1 MNNEYS
7 NVNIPIPTETS
18 LFSEDGE
25 IDPELK
31 WRWWFK
37 LPDIWTTSNIGE
49 KIVGIRSIY
58 LMKNRRKIEYT
69 LHLKKY
75 KYTKTETAEMI
86 DEKTV
91 NELTVRMVSWLPVDK
106 DLREFY
112 VDMFAQV
119 NAAIEENNKTKTPQQ
134 IAFEMNNTDVYRRDI
149 QMDGVFE
156 KYQNRRSFVE
166 KIYCPNEY
174 PSEIIEGTTS
184 PGSESL
190 GTTYFTKCM
199 FKITDVNEDFDLI
212 FNINNNPLPED
223 YVTEMNFFDVW
234 DRHSCKVFSNI
245 ASDSNR
251 GYVGNSQ
258 IVFMPIKYF
267 KINSTD
273 KKFYIDFYNSRN
285 IKCPSVLPYKKKEDG
300 STLNEPFVIELQ
312 LMQNEKLLYI

>member
-1 MNNEYS
+1 MNNQYS
-7 NVNIPIPTETS
+7 NVNIPIPTETA

-75 KYTKTETAEMI
+75 KYTKTDYAEVI
-86 DEKTV
+86 EEETV
-91 NELTVRMVSWLPVDK
+91 NELSVKLVSWLAVER

-112 VDMFAQV
+112 SDMLGQV
-119 NAAIEENNKTKTPQQ
+119 NTAIEENNKTKKPEQV
-134 IAFEMNNTDVYRRDI
+134 AFEMSAKDPNKRDV

-156 KYQNRRSFVE
+156 SYQNRMSFVE
-166 KIYCPNEY
+166 KIYCPNKYAEEV
-174 PSEIIEGTTS
+174 SE
-184 PGSESL
+184 

-199 FKITDVNEDFDLI
+199 FMITDTNEDFDLI
-212 FNINNNPLPED
+212 FNINDNPLPED
-223 YVTEMNFFDVW
+223 LVNKIDFYDVW

-251 GYVGNSQ
+251 GYIGNSQ
-258 IVFMPIKYF
+258 VDLNPIKYF

-273 KKFYIDFYNSRN
+273 KKFYIDFYNARN
-285 IKCPSVLPYKKKEDG
+285 IKCPTVLPYKKIDDG
-300 STLNEPFVIELQ
+300 TTLNEPFVIELQ

>member
-1 MNNEYS
+1 MNNQYS
-7 NVNIPIPTETS
+7 NVNIPIPTETA

-49 KIVGIRSIY
+49 KIIGIRSIY

-75 KYTKTETAEMI
+75 KYTKTDDAEMI
-86 DEKTV
+86 ADETV
-91 NELTVRMVSWLPVDK
+91 NELVVPIVSWLPVER

-112 VDMFAQV
+112 IDMFNQV
-119 NAAIEENNKTKTPQQ
+119 NVAIEENNKTKTPEQV
-134 IAFEMNNTDVYRRDI
+134 AFEMNGKVVHKRDI

-166 KIYCPNEY
+166 KIYCPNKY
-174 PSEIIEGTTS
+174 ADEIVE
-184 PGSESL
+184 

-199 FKITDVNEDFDLI
+199 FKITDTNEDFDLL
-212 FNINNNPLPED
+212 FNINDNPLPED
-223 YVTEMNFFDVW
+223 YVTEMNFYDVW
-234 DRHSCKVFSNI
+234 DRHSCKVFSSI

-251 GYVGNSQ
+251 GYIGNSQ
-258 IVFMPIKYF
+258 VVFSPIKYF

-285 IKCPSVLPYKKKEDG
+285 IKCPTVLPYKKKEDG
-300 STLNEPFVIELQ
+300 STLNEPFIVELR

>member
-1 MNNEYS
+1 MQVLA
-7 NVNIPIPTETS
+7 NVTVIP
-18 LFSEDGE
+18 
-25 IDPELK
+25 
-31 WRWWFK
+31 
-37 LPDIWTTSNIGE
+37 
-49 KIVGIRSIY
+49 
-58 LMKNRRKIEYT
+58 
-69 LHLKKY
+69 
-75 KYTKTETAEMI
+75 
-86 DEKTV
+86 
-91 NELTVRMVSWLPVDK
+91 SWLDEIGAARSKFHPVK
-106 DLREFY
+106 S
-112 VDMFAQV
+112 
-119 NAAIEENNKTKTPQQ
+119 AIAENNSVTGIKPFSSH
-134 IAFEMNNTDVYRRDI
+134 IPVYFTGYSSNWPFVPI
-149 QMDGVFE
+149 YIVAEAGFVPAVVSSKLSLDGVFE

-212 FNINNNPLPED
+212 FNINDNALPED

-285 IKCPSVLPYKKKEDG
+285 IKCPSVLPYKKKENG

>member
-1 MNNEYS
+1 MNNQYS

-75 KYTKTETAEMI
+75 KYTKTDDAEMI

-91 NELTVRMVSWLPVDK
+91 NTLTVRMVSWLPVDK
-106 DLREFY
+106 DLRQFY
-112 VDMFAQV
+112 SDLIPNMRVMIA
-119 NAAIEENNKTKTPQQ
+119 ENNKTKTPEQV
-134 IAFEMNNTDVYRRDI
+134 AFDMNELNAHYCDI

-156 KYQNRRSFVE
+156 KHQNRRSFVE

-174 PSEIIEGTTS
+174 STEVIE
-184 PGSESL
+184 

-199 FKITDVNEDFDLI
+199 FKSFT
-212 FNINNNPLPED
+212 
-223 YVTEMNFFDVW
+223 
-234 DRHSCKVFSNI
+234 
-245 ASDSNR
+245 R
-251 GYVGNSQ
+251 GLR
-258 IVFMPIKYF
+258 
-267 KINSTD
+267 D
-273 KKFYIDFYNSRN
+273 
-285 IKCPSVLPYKKKEDG
+285 
-300 STLNEPFVIELQ
+300 
-312 LMQNEKLLYI
+312 

>member
-1 MNNEYS
+1 MNNQYS
-7 NVNIPIPTETS
+7 NVNIPIPTETA

-25 IDPELK
+25 IDSELK

-86 DEKTV
+86 EDETV
-91 NELTVRMVSWLPVDK
+91 NELAVKLVSWLAVER

-112 VDMFAQV
+112 SDMLGQV
-119 NAAIEENNKTKTPQQ
+119 NTAIEENNKTKKPEQV
-134 IAFEMNNTDVYRRDI
+134 AFEMSAKDPNKRDV

-156 KYQNRRSFVE
+156 SYQNRMSFVE
-166 KIYCPNEY
+166 KIYTRCK
-174 PSEIIEGTTS
+174 
-184 PGSESL
+184 
-190 GTTYFTKCM
+190 FM
-199 FKITDVNEDFDLI
+199 ITDTNEDFDLL
-212 FNINNNPLPED
+212 FNINDNPLPEYHVNKID
-223 YVTEMNFFDVW
+223 FYDVW

-245 ASDSNR
+245 ASDSNK
-251 GYVGNSQ
+251 GYIGNSQ
-258 IVFMPIKYF
+258 VDLNPIKYF

-273 KKFYIDFYNSRN
+273 KKFYIDFYNARN
-285 IKCPSVLPYKKKEDG
+285 IKCPTVLPYKKRDDG
-300 STLNEPFVIELQ
+300 TTLNEPFVIELQ